1 MAGNF
6 IANSMRRFGLAPKN
20 KVTPTSAVGG
30 ARSNVGN
37 APLSHMEVGSPYS
50 YATLQYPMDIQSRT
64 DMGHYM
70 MFYVNVPSST
80 KYSTTGKL
88 GSKQKKTT
96 MQGGNA
102 YEKSGAEVDDRGK
115 TTDAQRA
122 ILDGGEYHQG
132 TTGDVGSYDETGR
145 SWKPGV
151 TNKVIHRKKHK
162 TLLEPPRKRTSDAI
176 VLYMPKEITSAY
188 AATYKDSEVGGT
200 IGEGAGR
207 IKQLMNDYSRA
218 EGMEKGKVNEAI
230 HGFMDMAK
238 DTVVNLG
245 LKMAGAAL
253 GGDLVGVKD
262 KISNQ
267 AQNPFIETMFSGMP
281 MRKFAWNWKFTPK
294 NPKEVEEVY
303 NIIKTFKFHMLPEFP
318 SDNRFGRYFVVPAEF
333 DIFYMFRG
341 EENQWINKITR
352 CVLASMTVNYAP
364 TAYQTFRPIEN
375 IDKLSG
381 APPVEIDMALSFQE
395 TSLITKEDVKEGF

>member
-70 MFYVNVPSST
+70 MFYINVPSST

-115 TTDAQRA
+115 TTAPQRA
-122 ILDGGEYHQG
+122 VLDGGGFQQG

-245 LKMAGAAL
+245 LKSSATSESFTISFTLSLANEAA
-253 GGDLVGVKD
+253 
-262 KISNQ
+262 IS
-267 AQNPFIETMFSGMP
+267 
-281 MRKFAWNWKFTPK
+281 
-294 NPKEVEEVY
+294 
-303 NIIKTFKFHMLPEFP
+303 
-318 SDNRFGRYFVVPAEF
+318 
-333 DIFYMFRG
+333 
-341 EENQWINKITR
+341 
-352 CVLASMTVNYAP
+352 LASLS
-364 TAYQTFRPIEN
+364 N
-375 IDKLSG
+375 IRS
-381 APPVEIDMALSFQE
+381 A
-395 TSLITKEDVKEGF
+395 

>member
-20 KVTPTSAVGG
+20 KVTPTSVVGG
-30 ARSNVGN
+30 ARSSVGN
-37 APLSHMEVGSPYS
+37 APLSHMEVGSPYA

-70 MFYVNVPSST
+70 MFYINVPSST
-80 KYSTTGKL
+80 KYSRTGKL
-88 GSKQKKTT
+88 GSAQKKTSVDT
-96 MQGGNA
+96 SGG
-102 YEKSGAEVDDRGK
+102 ETAEDDLGK
-115 TTDAQRA
+115 TSDPQRA
-122 ILDGGEYHQG
+122 VLDGGEFHQG

-151 TNKVIHRKKHK
+151 TNKVIHRKPHK
-162 TLLEPPRKRTSDAI
+162 ALLEPPRKRTSDAI
-176 VLYMPKEITSAY
+176 VLYMPKEIQSAY
-188 AATYKDSEVGGT
+188 TATYKDSEVGGT

-253 GGDLVGVKD
+253 GGDLEGAKN

-281 MRKFAWNWKFTPK
+281 FRKFAWNWKFTPK
-294 NPKEVEEVY
+294 NPK
-303 NIIKTFKFHMLPEFP
+303 KSP
-318 SDNRFGRYFVVPAEF
+318 SV
-333 DIFYMFRG
+333 
-341 EENQWINKITR
+341 R
-352 CVLASMTVNYAP
+352 CWS
-364 TAYQTFRPIEN
+364 
-375 IDKLSG
+375 
-381 APPVEIDMALSFQE
+381 SF
-395 TSLITKEDVKEGF
+395 